1 MNLQTRPTVSE
12 EELEAALKLRER
24 VFCEEQGVPRQHE
37 IGAREK
43 EATHLIAIQGHEV
56 VGTCRLIFQPDE
68 VRLGRLAVER
78 QLRRRG
84 IATRLLHEAE
94 RQARAASAKRIVLN
108 AQTQARQL
116 YLAAGYRECAGIF
129 TEVGIEHVAM
139 EKSLA

>member
-1 MNLQTRPTVSE
+1 MSLQTRLAASD
-12 EELEAALKLRER
+12 EELGSALKLRER

-37 IGAREK
+37 IGTREE
-43 EATHLIAIQGHEV
+43 EATHLVAIQGEAV
-56 VGTCRLIFQPDE
+56 VGTCRLIFQAEE

-94 RQARAASAKRIVLN
+94 GQARAAGAKRIVLN

-116 YLAAGYRECAGIF
+116 YLAAGYRECAGVF
-129 TEVGIEHVAM
+129 TEVGIEHVTM